1 MIPQIRSNSSLSCGS
16 RECVL
21 TILFV
26 CFCLCAQ
33 ERESNTS
40 KGYCFFE
47 YRDPS
52 VTDTAVMGL
61 NNLKIGDKTL
71 TVRRAQPKV
80 EGPGMGAG
88 VAFGQGAP
96 AMGAGGAAFGGM
108 DIASIVPGLTT
119 AQVAALMALRS
130 QSGGGAPMMAAAP
143 APVAPAAPM
152 RPATRILVLTQMVVP
167 EILRDDTEYREIFE
181 DIDSE
186 CRRYGEVRSVL
197 IPRPDL
203 TGRPVPGLG
212 KVFVEFAMP
221 EQAIKARAEVE
232 GRQFDGR
239 TVAADFW
246 DPERY
251 ARRELD

>member
-1 MIPQIRSNSSLSCGS
+1 MWARCSRLSLCAS
-16 RECVL
+16 
-21 TILFV
+21 LFV
-26 CFCLCAQ
+26 Q

-88 VAFGQGAP
+88 MAFGPGAGAP
-96 AMGAGGAAFGGM
+96 MGGAAFGGM
-108 DIASIVPGLTT
+108 DIASIVPGLTP

-130 QSGGGAPMMAAAP
+130 QGGGGAPMGFPAAAP
-143 APVAPAAPM
+143 AAVAPAAPM

-197 IPRPDL
+197 IPRPEPS
-203 TGRPVPGLG
+203 GRPVAGLG
-212 KVFVEFAMP
+212 KVFVEFALP

-239 TVAADFW
+239 TVAADFL